1 MKKKLFRKD
10 KFIAALIF
18 VAVVAVM
25 YVLKT
30 PCVVEAVIGVPCPSC
45 GMTRAWISAL
55 RLDLVS
61 AFRYHSLFWTVPLI
75 FAFFWFDGEI
85 FSKKWLNIAVM
96 VGIAVLF
103 AARWIV
109 LTVF

>member
-10 KFIAALIF
+10 KFIAVLIF
-18 VAVVAVM
+18 AAVVAVM

-30 PCVVEAVIGVPCPSC
+30 PCAVEAVIGVPCPSC
-45 GMTRAWISAL
+45 GMTRAWISVL